1 MKRKGSKR
9 SSKLEDDN
17 VQTEDEP
24 QEKRGRKKSRAS
36 EPHHSDDE
44 SLSPSTSNGSPD
56 KKGRRSGRQS
66 LPKKTH
72 DEDEAQSS
80 DDEVLATK
88 VSPNGDASEKKKKEK
103 KKKSKGKPSKKKQA
117 EVTEE
122 SGESSDDDEVLA
134 TKVSQ
139 NGDTPDKKKSKVKKS
154 KSKPTKGKQAK
165 EAEDEE
171 STAEKDPLAD
181 DDEEGGDDSE
191 YEVEKIIDKKITKG
205 VTSYLI
211 RWKGYGPDSD
221 TWEPE
226 NTLDCAELIED
237 FKKKQKSK
245 SKKDDKA
252 GKKKKPSKKD
262 DEPEES
268 WDENEDFEVDRILDV
283 YFHKNGKKDFLVSWK
298 GYGSSANSW
307 EPEDNMDC
315 KDLIAKYMEKVDK
328 ARQFESKETRLR
340 ENPKKVARLTIE
352 MHSSERKLSRRHR
365 GQGGRR
371 HYFDAE

>member
-9 SSKLEDDN
+9 SGKLEDDN

-36 EPHHSDDE
+36 EPRHSDDE
-44 SLSPSTSNGSPD
+44 SPSPSTSNGSPD

-88 VSPNGDASEKKKKEK
+88 VSPNGDSSEKKKKEK
-103 KKKSKGKPSKKKQA
+103 KKKKNQKANHLRRNKPKK
-117 EVTEE
+117 VR
-122 SGESSDDDEVLA
+122 
-134 TKVSQ
+134 
-139 NGDTPDKKKSKVKKS
+139 S

-226 NTLDCAELIED
+226 NTLDCAELIEE

-268 WDENEDFEVDRILDV
+268 WDKNEAFEVDRILDV

-298 GYGSSANSW
+298 GYGSSSNSW

-352 MHSSERKLSRRHR
+352 MHSSERNLSRRHR